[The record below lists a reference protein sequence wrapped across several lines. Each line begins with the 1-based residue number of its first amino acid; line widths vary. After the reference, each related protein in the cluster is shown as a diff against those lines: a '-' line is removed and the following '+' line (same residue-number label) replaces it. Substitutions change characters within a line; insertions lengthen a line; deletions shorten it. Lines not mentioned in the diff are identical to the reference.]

1 MCGWLPPAVGPVSAV
16 TALNAPEAGALP
28 ATAALRPLPPEAV
41 PHETM
46 AHRAITIGT
55 VCFNALIINFC
66 INQIISKSSIPSQM
80 GIFAGEYSKY
90 SCNFGSVVIRQ
101 KPQLSL

>member
-1 MCGWLPPAVGPVSAV
+1 MCGWLPPVAGPVSAV

-28 ATAALRPLPPEAV
+28 ANAVPAPLPPEAV

-90 SCNFGSVVIRQ
+90 SCNFGSVVMHQ
-101 KPQLSL
+101 KPRHSL